1 VEVSLVAKSILIVED
16 ERLLLKTLTD
26 ALRDEGYETSAAH
39 NAEDAEALLF
49 SDGSFDLV
57 VLDNRLPDGSGVEVL
72 RRIRDE
78 ELPVRVMVMTAY
90 GRNGLEAELTT
101 LGVDR
106 FVKKPFDLA
115 SFLKDVADVV
125 GDTAT

>member
-1 VEVSLVAKSILIVED
+1 MAKSILIVED

-26 ALRDEGYETSAAH
+26 ALRDEGYETASAQ
-39 NAEDAEALLF
+39 NAADARTKLF
-49 SDGSFDLV
+49 TDGRFDLV

-90 GRNGLEAELTT
+90 GRNGLEAELNT